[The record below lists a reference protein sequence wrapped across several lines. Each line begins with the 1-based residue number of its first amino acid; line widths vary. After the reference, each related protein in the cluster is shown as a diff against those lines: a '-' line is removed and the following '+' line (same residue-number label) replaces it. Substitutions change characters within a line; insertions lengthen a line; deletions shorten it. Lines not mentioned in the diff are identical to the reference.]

1 MNYHFVLSYLF
12 MYPYWIFASLKKI
25 HFVIIGV
32 PACTIIFLVTLFFN
46 TTCLFI
52 NCETE
57 IEITTFETP
66 ELVNLGD
73 KMQAKFT
80 IKNKGEV
87 TAENCKLSWSQKGAR
102 DTVSKT
108 FQLSPSEEIRIEL
121 LSVEGAPAP
130 RGVNPTLELMFDPEY
145 QIVSRSWVTCDNT
158 ESTKVQSDIN
168 VIIP

>member
-12 MYPYWIFASLKKI
+12 MCPYWIFASLKKI
-25 HFVIIGV
+25 HFVIIVV

-52 NCETE
+52 NCDTE
-57 IEITTFETP
+57 IEITSFETP
-66 ELVNLGD
+66 ELVNLGE

-80 IKNKGEV
+80 IKNKGDV
-87 TAENCKLSWSQKGAR
+87 TAENCKLSWSQRGIQ

-145 QIVSRSWVTCDNT
+145 QLVSRSWVTCDNT

-168 VIIP
+168 IIIP